1 MRSEPRPVT
10 QRSDTGTLTQDFNR
24 FDQQKFEWSN
34 IHREFFRALRK
45 WPVIPGFVLIL
56 LLIAG
61 TLTSVVAPRDP
72 NYQTLGDRHSPPVW
86 ESSWYQEN
94 DSKLGPYVLGADHLG
109 RDVLSRVVHGARI
122 SLLVISVALTAG
134 IIVGTFL
141 GLLAGYMGGLVDEVI
156 MRIWDIWAGI
166 PFLLFAMVV
175 ATIVG
180 NGLWVMMGI
189 LAIGAWAPFV
199 RNVRAEA
206 MMLRDR
212 DYVLIA
218 QISGASTL
226 RVLLRHILPNLINTV
241 VVIATLRVGNLI
253 LAEASLSYLGIG
265 IPKNIPTWGN
275 MIADGRGYVDTSWWI
290 TMFPGLALLLVIMS
304 FNFLG
309 DWLRDRWDPRL
320 KNLTENKSQ

>member
-1 MRSEPRPVT
+1 MRR
-10 QRSDTGTLTQDFNR
+10 
-24 FDQQKFEWSN
+24 
-34 IHREFFRALRK
+34 
-45 WPVIPGFVLIL
+45 WPVIPGIILSL

-61 TLTSVVAPRDP
+61 IFGGLVAPRDP
-72 NYQTLGDRHSPPVW
+72 NYQTLGDRHSPPFW
-86 ESSWYQEN
+86 NTTWYSEN
-94 DSKLGPYVLGADHLG
+94 DTRFGPYVLGADHLG
-109 RDVLSRVVHGARI
+109 RDVLSRVIHGARI
-122 SLLVISVALTAG
+122 ALLVVAVALTAG
-134 IIVGTFL
+134 IIVGTTL
-141 GLLAGYMGGLVDEVI
+141 GLLAGYMGGLVDETI

-206 MMLRDR
+206 MALRDR
-212 DYVLIA
+212 DYVLMA
-218 QISGASTL
+218 QISGASTTRIL
-226 RVLLRHILPNLINTV
+226 FRHILPNVINTV

-253 LAEASLSYLGIG
+253 LAEASLSFLGIG

-275 MIADGRGYVDTSWWI
+275 MISDGRGYVDTSWWI
-290 TMFPGLALLLVIMS
+290 TMYPGLALLLVIMS

-309 DWLRDRWDPRL
+309 DWLRDRWDPKL
-320 KNLTENKSQ
+320 KNLTESKGK